1 MKTANYTEFR
11 TNLKSYIDSVVNDCD
26 TIIINRGNST
36 GVVLISL
43 DEYNSL
49 KETEYIMSSAK
60 VMEEIRQGERD
71 LAEGKG
77 IEVDLD
83 NL

>member
-1 MKTANYTEFR
+1 MRTANYTEFR

-26 TIIINRGNST
+26 TIIINRGNDT
-36 GVVLISL
+36 GAVLISL

-49 KETEYIMSSAK
+49 KETEYIMSSAQ
-60 VMEEIRQGERD
+60 VMQDIRRGERD
-71 LAEGKG
+71 LAEGRG
-77 IEVDLD
+77 IEVDLQ

>member
-1 MKTANYTEFR
+1 M
-11 TNLKSYIDSVVNDCD
+11 
-26 TIIINRGNST
+26 
-36 GVVLISL
+36 

-49 KETEYIMSSAK
+49 KETEYIISSAK

-77 IEVDLD
+77 IEMDLA